1 MFSPFIFF
9 FAILSVCPLLD
20 FYQTTANLF
29 QLGPFWGTFAYTSP
43 VFSIAVSSPR
53 CGDSGIRT
61 HDPLF
66 AKQMLLPSELY
77 PPPLEA
83 RL

>member
-43 VFSIAVSSPR
+43 VFSIAVSSPNR
-53 CGDSGIRT
+53 GEGGTRT
-61 HDPLF
+61 HDPLN
-66 AKQMLLPSELY
+66 ANQML
-77 PPPLEA
+77 
-83 RL
+83 